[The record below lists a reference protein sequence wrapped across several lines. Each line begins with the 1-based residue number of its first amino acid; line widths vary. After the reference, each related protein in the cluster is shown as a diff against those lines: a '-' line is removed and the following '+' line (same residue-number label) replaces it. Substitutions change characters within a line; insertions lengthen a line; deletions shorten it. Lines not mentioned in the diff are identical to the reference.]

1 MNLADVSYFRSV
13 IVGDPNLLEENT
25 AEAHL
30 ILGLN
35 SYKELCGLH
44 LGGSAMMSVEDIQS
58 YAQKGAKRAHDVVQQ
73 IKKVLEEDAEK
84 RFVRTQFLMY
94 IKFIF

>member
-1 MNLADVSYFRSV
+1 MADP
-13 IVGDPNLLEENT
+13 GLLEENT

-44 LGGSAMMSVEDIQS
+44 LGGSATMSVEDIQQ
-58 YAQKGAKRAHDVVQQ
+58 YAQKGAKRAYNVVQH
-73 IKKVLEEDAEK
+73 IKKVLEEDTEK
-84 RFVRTQFLMY
+84 RFVQ
-94 IKFIF
+94 KFILDGLSKISKPKKKLLKVPI